1 MTLHAGNGYK
11 PSQLNTKDNI
21 QKTINTNTPL
31 PPNGGGDGQ
40 VKPERRK
47 AERIDYESFLN
58 AYNTEVG
65 DRLPH
70 AVSVNEKRKRRLK
83 KIIPQLKTPNV
94 DGFRAYV
101 RAFVHQAKPFYFGDN
116 DTGWTADFDYLL
128 REDSLTGV
136 REAAINAILA
146 TPLDKDKPVTIR
158 ITDYKRNLDQNAKFH
173 AMVADIARQ
182 VQWRDKWL
190 KPEQWKVLL
199 ISGHAVATKQ
209 EADVLPGLEGEYVNI
224 RESSAQMSVKRMAS
238 LIEYTTAWAIGQGV
252 RFTDRRYE

>member
-1 MTLHAGNGYK
+1 
-11 PSQLNTKDNI
+11 
-21 QKTINTNTPL
+21 
-31 PPNGGGDGQ
+31 
-40 VKPERRK
+40 
-47 AERIDYESFLN
+47 
-58 AYNTEVG
+58 
-65 DRLPH
+65 
-70 AVSVNEKRKRRLK
+70 
-83 KIIPQLKTPNV
+83 
-94 DGFRAYV
+94 
-101 RAFVHQAKPFYFGDN
+101 
-116 DTGWTADFDYLL
+116 
-128 REDSLTGV
+128 
-136 REAAINAILA
+136 
-146 TPLDKDKPVTIR
+146 R

>member
-1 MTLHAGNGYK
+1 MLQVFVKEGMITIDGEKQKGRVITITNYHEYAQKMDDSPAHEAAQTTAHDAAHDEASNGADFSEHAAHESAHEAAQTTAHHEQEGINK
-11 PSQLNTKDNI
+11 NI
-21 QKTINTNTPL
+21 NNTPL

-70 AVSVNEKRKRRLK
+70 AVAVNEKRKRRLK

-136 REAAINAILA
+136 REG
-146 TPLDKDKPVTIR
+146 
-158 ITDYKRNLDQNAKFH
+158 KF
-173 AMVADIARQ
+173 ADRGIA
-182 VQWRDKWL
+182 
-190 KPEQWKVLL
+190 
-199 ISGHAVATKQ
+199 
-209 EADVLPGLEGEYVNI
+209 
-224 RESSAQMSVKRMAS
+224 
-238 LIEYTTAWAIGQGV
+238 
-252 RFTDRRYE
+252 